1 MLDVVCEL
9 LLCHFFEM
17 QVTEWKPSIQITDA
31 YAIKKQLYQIIQ
43 ISIYLSIHI
52 FKHTHTI
59 LFF

>member
-9 LLCHFFEM
+9 LLYHFFEM

-43 ISIYLSIHI
+43 ISIYLYNTYTYITLHNI
-52 FKHTHTI
+52 T
-59 LFF
+59 